1 MKDEPITPET
11 SIGDILKQNPEI
23 LDFLVGFS
31 TRFAAL
37 RNPVMRRTVG
47 RMASVA
53 QAAAIAGVPVPELVM
68 ALRREMGQDG
78 VVGSAEAAETPPVAR
93 PEWVR
98 QARPAAEL
106 DGDELIGQGRAPVT
120 VLRQR
125 LSELAPGELLLFR
138 VSFKPEPLIRTLEHQ
153 GYGLYLEPASGGG
166 WQVWVREAGGRS

>member
-1 MKDEPITPET
+1 MRPSCMSGFFGHTGPWGGASGGW
-11 SIGDILKQNPEI
+11 SIRPHH
-23 LDFLVGFS
+23 
-31 TRFAAL
+31 
-37 RNPVMRRTVG
+37 
-47 RMASVA
+47 
-53 QAAAIAGVPVPELVM
+53 
-68 ALRREMGQDG
+68 
-78 VVGSAEAAETPPVAR
+78 VAR